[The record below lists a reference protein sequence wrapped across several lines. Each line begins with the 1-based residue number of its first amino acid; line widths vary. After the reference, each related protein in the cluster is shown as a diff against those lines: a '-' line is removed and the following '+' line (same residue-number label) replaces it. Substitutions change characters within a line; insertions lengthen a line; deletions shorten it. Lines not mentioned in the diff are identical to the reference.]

1 MLKDEIK
8 KKRPFDSP
16 SEEAYLNLLR
26 TATTLAAEFE
36 RLFKQAGL
44 SEPQYNVLRI
54 LRGAGGDGLPCLE
67 VGARM
72 ITRVPDVT
80 RLVDRLEAAGL
91 VERNRTSEDRRVV
104 MVKITKKGLDAI
116 AVLDQPLLE
125 IHKRQMGHMTRREL
139 EDLSRLLV
147 KARHP
152 EGEQAIA
159 GTGGGNGNGRA
170 TNTAGEPAKR
180 R

>member
-8 KKRPFDSP
+8 KKKPFDDP
-16 SEEAYLNLLR
+16 TEEAYLNLLR
-26 TATTLAAEFE
+26 TATVLAADFE
-36 RLFKQAGL
+36 RLFKNAGL

-91 VERNRTSEDRRVV
+91 VDRNRTREDRRVV
-104 MVKITKKGLDAI
+104 MVKITGKGLE
-116 AVLDQPLLE
+116 AVGALDRPLRE
-125 IHKRQMGHMTRREL
+125 IHKRQMGHMNRREL
-139 EDLSRLLV
+139 EELSRLLV

-152 EGEQAIA
+152 D
-159 GTGGGNGNGRA
+159 GGGTPEA
-170 TNTAGEPAKR
+170 
-180 R
+180 

>member
-8 KKRPFDSP
+8 KKKPFDDP
-16 SEEAYLNLLR
+16 AEEAYLNLLR
-26 TATTLAAEFE
+26 TATVLAADFE
-36 RLFKQAGL
+36 RLFKGAGL

-104 MVKITKKGLDAI
+104 MVKITPKGLEAI
-116 AVLDQPLLE
+116 AALDRPLRE
-125 IHKRQMGHMTRREL
+125 THKRQMGHMSRREL
-139 EDLSRLLV
+139 EELSRLLV

-152 EGEQAIA
+152 DGAPTE
-159 GTGGGNGNGRA
+159 
-170 TNTAGEPAKR
+170 
-180 R
+180 